1 MVEFH
6 WDSTKRTSL
15 FLQFTPWKK
24 GREKGIPF
32 RLQID
37 TFRPSDKG
45 LPLDHV
51 HSAGCLIKV
60 FKCSPW
66 PESPA
71 RPRPPLSSLVLTS
84 PHSCRLLSPERRC
97 SSPPFTLDTLGCSPV
112 KVSNQ
117 LKLISVYLAVSLCR
131 PGWSAVARSQ
141 LTATSTSRV
150 QAILCLSLL
159 SSWDYRHLPPHP
171 ANFCIFSRDS
181 VSPSWPRCS

>member
-112 KVSNQ
+112 KDLNHKAPISETQQWLHRHRFSSYCRMLANFTGPDL
-117 LKLISVYLAVSLCR
+117 LKLTCQDLIQICGAADGICFFNTLR
-131 PGWSAVARSQ
+131 ARCWA
-141 LTATSTSRV
+141 LPTRV
-150 QAILCLSLL
+150 PFPL
-159 SSWDYRHLPPHP
+159 
-171 ANFCIFSRDS
+171 
-181 VSPSWPRCS
+181 